1 MTVLDHVFDGSAD
14 NFQQL
19 VVENSKKGAVLVN
32 YWKPDAGPCFK
43 LWQALETL
51 VQENQG
57 RFLLVNIN
65 TDRQAALVR
74 EQGIASVPTV
84 KIYYGGNVVESIYG
98 AESETSLRGAIDKY
112 VPQAANRTVGQA
124 VRSYQA
130 GRVDE
135 ALALLAKAGG
145 EEPDNLAI
153 HSTTIKLLLR
163 EKRYLAVESYLSGLS
178 DSVRTQPDIK
188 TLQVHAKMLHL
199 AQLAPAAEKLDERLR
214 KAPDDLNAALSRAA
228 VALVEDD
235 YETALTR
242 LLHVLR
248 VDRCFCDELPQK
260 AMLVIFS
267 LLGPEHE
274 LSRTFREALR
284 AALQD

>member
-51 VQENQG
+51 VQEYQG

-135 ALALLAKAGG
+135 ALALLAKAGLDVPAG
-145 EEPDNLAI
+145 
-153 HSTTIKLLLR
+153 T
-163 EKRYLAVESYLSGLS
+163 
-178 DSVRTQPDIK
+178 SVSN
-188 TLQVHAKMLHL
+188 M
-199 AQLAPAAEKLDERLR
+199 
-214 KAPDDLNAALSRAA
+214 
-228 VALVEDD
+228 
-235 YETALTR
+235 
-242 LLHVLR
+242 
-248 VDRCFCDELPQK
+248 
-260 AMLVIFS
+260 
-267 LLGPEHE
+267 
-274 LSRTFREALR
+274 ALR
-284 AALQD
+284 IQIRRSFICISLQPLCPTIHDGAIRRWAR